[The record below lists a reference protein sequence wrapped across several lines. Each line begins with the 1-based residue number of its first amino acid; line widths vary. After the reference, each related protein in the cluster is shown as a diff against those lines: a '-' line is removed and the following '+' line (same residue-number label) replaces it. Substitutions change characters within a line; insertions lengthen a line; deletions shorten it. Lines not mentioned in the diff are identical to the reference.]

1 MCPQE
6 DKRVLR
12 EQRPG
17 RHSGDLSQELPLC
30 HFVLLPICAYQE
42 IGSSVVADA
51 PSHREVLG
59 RTWFQRGESGWPVQ
73 EVCLSEEAAVTKT
86 SP

>member
-17 RHSGDLSQELPLC
+17 RHSGGLSQELPLC
-30 HFVLLPICAYQE
+30 HFVLLPICTHQA

-51 PSHREVLG
+51 PLTGKCWEEPGFREGNQGG
-59 RTWFQRGESGWPVQ
+59 RFRKCVFRKHPPE
-73 EVCLSEEAAVTKT
+73 
-86 SP
+86 